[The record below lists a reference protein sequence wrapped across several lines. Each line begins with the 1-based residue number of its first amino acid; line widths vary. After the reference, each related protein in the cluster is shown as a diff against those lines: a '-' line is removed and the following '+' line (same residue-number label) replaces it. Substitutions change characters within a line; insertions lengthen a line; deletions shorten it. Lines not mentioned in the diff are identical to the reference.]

1 MFGLSRVAP
10 AELDP
15 AEPNT
20 MVKISLNI
28 SIPWVKEIVQ
38 NQPVQNINQ
47 NQKVV

>member
-28 SIPWVKEIVQ
+28 PIPRVLELVHKIVHE
-38 NQPVQNINQ
+38 INQ
-47 NQKVV
+47 NIV